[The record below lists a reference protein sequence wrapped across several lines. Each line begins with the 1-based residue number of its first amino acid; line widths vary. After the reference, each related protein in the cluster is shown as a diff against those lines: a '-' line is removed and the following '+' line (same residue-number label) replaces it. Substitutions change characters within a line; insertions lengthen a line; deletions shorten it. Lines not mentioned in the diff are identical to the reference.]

1 MIFACHT
8 KTSNLLSPQRGYSA
22 NRFARRLST
31 GHTRS
36 DSPRQ
41 NHRKLLAV
49 VQRMERMIKIMK
61 RGFES
66 RLCENGL
73 HEDSIVRSEP
83 SIMNREPSEVRQ
95 D

>member
-1 MIFACHT
+1 MEIDGISNFKIQQFHSQVAYIFH
-8 KTSNLLSPQRGYSA
+8 LFPGLSI
-22 NRFARRLST
+22 
-31 GHTRS
+31 
-36 DSPRQ
+36 
-41 NHRKLLAV
+41 AV

-83 SIMNREPSEVRQ
+83 SMMNRELSEVRQ